1 MLNGPPPAS
10 MRLGGGRLCT
20 RPAAEIATTRRATGT
35 RELQLTL
42 LALDGTTCNTG
53 PPPLLCDPGWVV
65 LPVVVEDMGQWDR
78 RQKQQWEEENT
89 HTHTHTHTRGR
100 EHWPHSTC
108 KPHLQWCRRLYM
120 VNSALHTQQ
129 LSAMS
134 SGTQSDASTDE
145 EPMMP
150 FTDRVLLPST
160 VRCDGTI
167 RYDVQ
172 YRTCGATTR
181 EAEMTTMKR

>member
-20 RPAAEIATTRRATGT
+20 RPAAEVATTRRATGT

-89 HTHTHTHTRGR
+89 HTHTHTHKGAGALAAQ
-100 EHWPHSTC
+100 
-108 KPHLQWCRRLYM
+108 HLQTTPAVVPPPVHGEFRLAHAAVERHVVGHPERRIHGRGAHD
-120 VNSALHTQQ
+120 ALHRPCF
-129 LSAMS
+129 AAKHGKM
-134 SGTQSDASTDE
+134 
-145 EPMMP
+145 
-150 FTDRVLLPST
+150 R
-160 VRCDGTI
+160 
-167 RYDVQ
+167 
-172 YRTCGATTR
+172 
-181 EAEMTTMKR
+181 